1 MSQCI
6 ICGTSTDGPICEL
19 HDQDVAFRFEGTRP
33 GQLTPG
39 RYYRGT
45 VDGFAE
51 FGVFVDVG
59 DTVTGLL
66 HESELDQRLE
76 TLDWEPGDTVFVEV
90 KNVRDNGNV
99 DLGWSIRQA
108 ESSFRGVLVDDP
120 AADQPRLLA
129 DDESSESTGES
140 GDDTDAVTETSSDG
154 GRDREVG
161 ATGSSE
167 SDDDETTV
175 TGAVRSRSDESD
187 HPTDAGVASASSDD
201 PTDDDAPADEGG
213 DAGSSAETTDA
224 GRVKHVDADTAEP
237 TLQRVPIADLP
248 ERIGSTVRIEGRVE
262 SARQTAGP
270 TVFELADGTGTVEC
284 AAFESAGVRAYPEV
298 DAGDLVR
305 IDGEVRERRGEL
317 QVETEALAILDGE
330 AREATVDRIGTAI
343 DERAQPDEITPL
355 VDDVD
360 VDLDLTAEVAGS
372 IRRAIIEG
380 RPIIVRHSA
389 TADGYVGAAAI
400 ERAAL
405 ERIADHHEAAD
416 AVYHNFDRRPIDGT
430 VYSMDDATTDLT
442 RMLEDADRHDE
453 PYPLFVFVGAG
464 GTDESL
470 DGFELLDVYDA
481 EAIVIDSVAD
491 DSVTDAVTATLTP
504 DRSAA
509 DLETPALPRGE
520 PTATTLATTVAAHV
534 DSAVR
539 EDLRHLPAVAI
550 GRSVPDAASEAATAA
565 GYDEQA
571 VRRLNEAVTLV
582 ANYQV
587 YEDKRELIADLLFAV
602 EGGLASHVSE
612 QYREKV
618 ERALDTARAH
628 LTETSIASVDV
639 VVLDVDAFTHRFEFP
654 PVEVLLDELY
664 RERDDTDVVLGL
676 DRDSLHLRTEAPLD
690 VRAVAESVTEHCP
703 DAGVETAS
711 ARAQRIEFL
720 AGERDEVREATLAAI
735 GEHLG

>member
-19 HDQDVAFRFEGTRP
+19 HEQDVAFIFEGTRP

-39 RYYRGT
+39 RFYRGT

-66 HESELDQRLE
+66 HQSELDQRLE
-76 TLDWEPGDTVFVEV
+76 TLDWDPGQTVFVEV

-120 AADQPRLLA
+120 AADVPLVPDDA
-129 DDESSESTGES
+129 DDTEASADESSDANSESAG
-140 GDDTDAVTETSSDG
+140 TDETASEHSSDG
-154 GRDREVG
+154 GDRDIGE
-161 ATGSSE
+161 TGS
-167 SDDDETTV
+167 DADTTGTV
-175 TGAVRSRSDESD
+175 TGSVRSRAESSAAAATAEESSTDDESA
-187 HPTDAGVASASSDD
+187 TAETG
-201 PTDDDAPADEGG
+201 EE
-213 DAGSSAETTDA
+213 SSADA
-224 GRVKHVDADTAEP
+224 VKHVDSDTAEP
-237 TLQRVPIADLP
+237 ALQRVPIADLAD
-248 ERIGSTVRIEGRVE
+248 RLGSTVRIEGEIE

-284 AAFESAGVRAYPEV
+284 AAFESAGVRAYPGVE
-298 DAGDLVR
+298 AGDLVR
-305 IDGEVRERRGEL
+305 IDGEVRERRGDL
-317 QVETEALAILDGE
+317 QVETEALAVLDGE
-330 AREATVDRIGTAI
+330 AHEATAERI
-343 DERAQPDEITPL
+343 ERAIAERAEPDVVEPL
-355 VDDVD
+355 VEGLDVD
-360 VDLDLTAEVAGS
+360 PDPTAEVAGA
-372 IRRAIIEG
+372 IRRAIIEA
-380 RPIIVRHSA
+380 RPVIVRHSA

-405 ERIADHHEAAD
+405 GLITEHHEAAD

-464 GTDESL
+464 GTSESI
-470 DGFELLDVYDA
+470 DGFGLLDVYDA

-491 DSVTDAVTATLTP
+491 DSVADAVTTTLTP

-520 PTATTLATTVAAHV
+520 PTATTLAATVAAHV
-534 DSAVR
+534 DASVR
-539 EDLRHLPAVAI
+539 DDLRHLPAVAI
-550 GRSVPDAASEAATAA
+550 GRSVPEAALDAASEA
-565 GYDEQA
+565 GYDDRA
-571 VRRLNEAVTLV
+571 VRDINEAVTLV

-587 YEDKRELIADLLFAV
+587 YEDKRELVADLLFEAD
-602 EGGLASHVSE
+602 GGLASHVSE

-618 ERALDTARAH
+618 DRALATARAH
-628 LTETSIASVDV
+628 LTETSVAGVAV
-639 VVLDVDAFTHRFEFP
+639 AVLDVEAFTHRFEFP
-654 PVEVLLDELY
+654 PVEILLDELY
-664 RERDDTDVVLGL
+664 RERDDDVVLGIG
-676 DRDSLHLRTEAPLD
+676 RDSLYVRTEAALD
-690 VRAVAESVTEHCP
+690 VRTVAERVTEHCP

-711 ARAQRIEFL
+711 ARAQRVEFL
-720 AGERDEVREATLAAI
+720 AGERDDVREATLAAI
-735 GEHLG
+735 GEQLG

>member
-19 HDQDVAFRFEGTRP
+19 HEQDVAFIFEGTRP

-39 RYYRGT
+39 RFYRGT

-66 HESELDQRLE
+66 HQSELDQRLE
-76 TLDWEPGDTVFVEV
+76 TLDWDPGQTVFVEV

-108 ESSFRGVLVDDP
+108 ESSFRGVLIDDP
-120 AADQPRLLA
+120 AADTPLLPEDT
-129 DDESSESTGES
+129 DDEAATDDASDATDES
-140 GDDTDAVTETSSDG
+140 GDTDETTTEPSSDG
-154 GRDREVG
+154 GDRDVG
-161 ATGSSE
+161 ATGSADAE
-167 SDDDETTV
+167 GTAV
-175 TGAVRSRSDESD
+175 TGAVRSRDSDATAADESAAAD
-187 HPTDAGVASASSDD
+187 TSESAS
-201 PTDDDAPADEGG
+201 
-213 DAGSSAETTDA
+213 ETTDE
-224 GRVKHVDADTAEP
+224 VKHVDSDTAEP
-237 TLQRVPIADLP
+237 ALQRVPIADL
-248 ERIGSTVRIEGRVE
+248 RDRLGSTVRIEGEIE

-284 AAFESAGVRAYPEV
+284 AAFESAGVRAYPSVE
-298 DAGDLVR
+298 AGDLVR
-305 IDGEVRERRGEL
+305 IDGEVRERRGDL
-317 QVETEALAILDGE
+317 QVETEALAVLDGDL
-330 AREATVDRIGTAI
+330 REATTERI
-343 DERAQPDEITPL
+343 ERAIAERAEPDAVEPL
-355 VDDVD
+355 VEGLDVD
-360 VDLDLTAEVAGS
+360 PDPTAEVAGA
-372 IRRAIIEG
+372 IRRAIIEA
-380 RPIIVRHSA
+380 RPVIVRHSA

-405 ERIADHHEAAD
+405 GLIDEHHEAAD

-464 GTDESL
+464 GTDESV
-470 DGFELLDVYDA
+470 DGFGLLDVYDA

-491 DSVTDAVTATLTP
+491 DSVADAVTTTLTP

-520 PTATTLATTVAAHV
+520 PTATTLAATVAAHV
-534 DSAVR
+534 DDSVR
-539 EDLRHLPAVAI
+539 ADLQHLPAVAI
-550 GRSVPDAASEAATAA
+550 GRSVPGAALDAATAA
-565 GYDEQA
+565 GYDERT
-571 VRRLNEAVTLV
+571 VREINEAVTLV

-587 YEDKRELIADLLFAV
+587 YEDKRELVADLLFEAD
-602 EGGLASHVSE
+602 GGLASHVSE

-618 ERALDTARAH
+618 DRALDTARAH
-628 LTETSIASVDV
+628 LTETSVAGVAV
-639 VVLDVDAFTHRFEFP
+639 TVLDVEAFTHRFEFP
-654 PVEVLLDELY
+654 PVEILLDELY
-664 RERDDTDVVLGL
+664 RERDDTDVVLGI
-676 DRDSLHLRTEAPLD
+676 DRDSLHLRTEAALD
-690 VRAVAESVTEHCP
+690 VRTVAERVTEHCP

-711 ARAQRIEFL
+711 ARAQRVEFL

-735 GEHLG
+735 GEQLG